1 MSIAIATQVLSF
13 ENFGALERHLNMIK
27 NRYSDMIKKY
37 EETLGFVLR
46 DTKPTSTKSQKVQE
60 KWALDMQRALTPTT
74 ATAKGTQLAKKEESK
89 PKLFGNGN
97 GKDKGKEKDQPDSS
111 GEWVPLDPMSLFIGQ
126 KTRGLAEIYFDTI
139 NILRENL
146 MKINSAIS
154 VCSTLRAKAAM
165 ASSTSLVVSF
175 VNDVPTRV
183 MLKPQ
188 RDGETKKY
196 AMAFSFAVPTLPAAA
211 PKSVLVK

>member
-1 MSIAIATQVLSF
+1 MSSIATQVLSF
-13 ENFGALERHLNMIK
+13 ENFGALERHLNMLK
-27 NRYSDMIKKY
+27 NRYSDIIKKY

-46 DTKPTSTKSQKVQE
+46 DTKPTSAKSQKVQE
-60 KWALDMQRALTPTT
+60 KWALDMQRALTPT
-74 ATAKGTQLAKKEESK
+74 AAAAKGTQLAKKEESK
-89 PKLFGNGN
+89 PRMFGNGN
-97 GKDKGKEKDQPDSS
+97 GKDKGKDQPDSS

-188 RDGETKKY
+188 RESESKKY
-196 AMAFSFAVPTLPAAA
+196 AMAFSFAVQTVPPAAQTLA
-211 PKSVLVK
+211 LK